1 MAVNHFSWIRDS
13 VLAVVLIVLSV
24 GDVMRFFFS
33 KAEDPAP
40 PSSELP
46 NDLVIKWASPGVAK
60 KAVAALHSKAARENK
75 KKSLAHAATLAAK
88 GGADG
93 SDGDSVA
100 SDVGATA
107 GAEICSIDEIIRLVS
122 LRFTSPSSGLFVQV
136 VDQDGKPAETGSGAP
151 GANAPADG
159 EDGETKADVPATHAA
174 ADASTRELLLGV
186 TTTEERLGR
195 IAEAIAMYRT
205 VKPEEGAA
213 TDVLVCW
220 RAGVLVC

>member
-1 MAVNHFSWIRDS
+1 MAVNHLSWIRDS

-33 KAEDPAP
+33 KADDPAP

-93 SDGDSVA
+93 SDGDSVT

-107 GAEICSIDEIIRLVS
+107 GAELCSIDEIIRLVS

-213 TDVLVCW
+213 TGVLVCW